1 MDGARPFIAAYDA
14 GWKFES
20 IVLSE
25 KLLKVPL
32 AEMIARRLA
41 ASGVPIERVSPED
54 FRSVCQS
61 ARASGIGAI
70 VSQRWSTLDQA
81 KQHPGQGWLV
91 IESIQAP
98 GNLGTILRTAAAAGL
113 RGCLFLSTTVD
124 PFATD
129 VLRATMG
136 ALFSLAFVRCSVAE
150 LDAWSRRESITLVGL
165 TPEAKRLWTEMP
177 TNSEI
182 AIVVG
187 NERTGLTDQMREIL
201 HTSVGIPMANKIDS
215 INVAVAAGLAMFELV
230 RQRPHC

>member
-14 GWKFES
+14 GWKFEA

-81 KQHPGQGWLV
+81 KQHPGHGWLV
-91 IESIQAP
+91 IESIQAQATWGP
-98 GNLGTILRTAAAAGL
+98 FFGRPPPPDFAGVSSFQPLLILSRPTFYA
-113 RGCLFLSTTVD
+113 
-124 PFATD
+124 PPW
-129 VLRATMG
+129 
-136 ALFSLAFVRCSVAE
+136 ALFSHSLSFVAP
-150 LDAWSRRESITLVGL
+150 SRS
-165 TPEAKRLWTEMP
+165 
-177 TNSEI
+177 
-182 AIVVG
+182 
-187 NERTGLTDQMREIL
+187 
-201 HTSVGIPMANKIDS
+201 
-215 INVAVAAGLAMFELV
+215 
-230 RQRPHC
+230 